1 MKNKYWK
8 KTDKE
13 LVVMAAEKTRYLHT
27 NKFYRDFILNE
38 YGRKVTN
45 VTVCKA
51 IGSTESRTRNDIR
64 HLQTSAR
71 KFLLDCNHDYHLA
84 RHLLYKVAL

>member
-1 MKNKYWK
+1 MKDKYWK

-13 LVVMAAEKTRYLHT
+13 LVIMAAEESGYVHT
-27 NKFYRDFILNE
+27 NKYYRDFILE
-38 YGRKVTN
+38 KYGRVVTN

-64 HLQTSAR
+64 HLKTSAR
-71 KFLLDCNHDYHLA
+71 KFLLECNHDYHLA
-84 RHLLYKVAL
+84 RHLLYTVAI